1 MTLSFVIIVI
11 SVSAHNTTKKPR
23 RLSGRR
29 GLASNFNYYA

>member
-11 SVSAHNTTKKPR
+11 STLDNITKKPR
-23 RLSGRR
+23 RLGGRR